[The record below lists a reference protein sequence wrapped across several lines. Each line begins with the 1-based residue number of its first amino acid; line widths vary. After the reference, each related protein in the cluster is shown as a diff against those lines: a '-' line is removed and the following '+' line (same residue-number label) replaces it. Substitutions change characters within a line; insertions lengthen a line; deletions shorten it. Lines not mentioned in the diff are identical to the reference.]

1 MGCNESGGGCG
12 VAEHLVTVGE
22 VHTGLLRSSTALA
35 AADAEAL
42 LNLVQGRRVR
52 SSERPIAHA
61 QSPDRHI
68 GVDCPLASSGARVRG
83 VGTVCTRATI
93 TGGHVAQASA
103 YTRVVRGTAGRRLP
117 WSHYL
122 AAPGTIE
129 TIGKVDAGRIT
140 DAVLLGEPG
149 DALNLDAIGNRTLDQ
164 VQHDHRLDHRPA
176 FRTARTRLR
185 WAAGPAGTPATLS
198 LRVDDPTTRT
208 LRLRHTTADDRA
220 MVEFCEDLALHDWLL
235 TTLLA
240 MVESRPAGSA
250 RAETVARVRPA
261 IDFLLHLWMP
271 AARTDP
277 AVEELWRD
285 LEHRPG
291 FSRQWRVNVD
301 RIRDQLAL
309 DTIERLGR

>member
-1 MGCNESGGGCG
+1 M
-12 VAEHLVTVGE
+12 AEHLMTLGE
-22 VHTGLLRSSTALA
+22 VHTALLRNSTAVSTT
-35 AADAEAL
+35 DTEAL
-42 LNLVQGRRVR
+42 LDLVQGRRVR
-52 SSERPIAHA
+52 RSERPIAHA

-68 GVDCPLASSGARVRG
+68 GVDCALAGTGARVRG

-103 YTRVVRGTAGRRLP
+103 YVRVVRGDAGRRLP

-129 TIGKVDAGRIT
+129 TIGKIDAASIT
-140 DAVLLGEPG
+140 DAMLRGEPG
-149 DALNLDAIGNRTLDQ
+149 EALNLDAIGNRTLDQ
-164 VQHDHRLDHRPA
+164 VQLDHRLDHRPA

-185 WAAGPAGTPATLS
+185 WAAGPGESTTLS
-198 LRVDDPTTRT
+198 FSLDDPTTRT
-208 LRLRHTTADDRA
+208 LRLPRTDLDDRA
-220 MVEFCEDLALHDWLL
+220 TAAFCEDLALHDWLL
-235 TTLLA
+235 TTLLT

-250 RAETVARVRPA
+250 RADTVARIRPA

-277 AVEELWRD
+277 ALQELWRD
-285 LEHRPG
+285 VERRPG
-291 FSRQWRVNVD
+291 FTRQWRVNVD

-309 DTIERLGR
+309 ATIERLGR